1 MPERERAGGYGDQ
14 RDHTAVRMPTD
25 PVRCWLCVCAR
36 EAGGRGVELRLSTFQ
51 PGRHLQQVCL
61 SVLLRPPILRPRDES
76 SIPPHAPHRGAV
88 AGLCMQLC
96 VCVRAR
102 ALAHPG
108 QVARACECVPARTH
122 SRSERRPCLHVC
134 FDFIGFDSLPLH
146 VPFHACPPQCHQDT
160 SGERPRHGGLPG
172 RAEAR
177 RAVLEGQ
184 RGVRKRPGSDYFL
197 V

>member
-1 MPERERAGGYGDQ
+1 M
-14 RDHTAVRMPTD
+14 
-25 PVRCWLCVCAR
+25 RCWLCVRAR

-51 PGRHLQQVCL
+51 PSRHLQQVCL

-76 SIPPHAPHRGAV
+76 SIPPHAPHRDAV
-88 AGLCMQLC
+88 AGLCMHLC
-96 VCVRAR
+96 VCVCAR
-102 ALAHPG
+102 ACFGASR

-134 FDFIGFDSLPLH
+134 FDFIGFDSLSPH